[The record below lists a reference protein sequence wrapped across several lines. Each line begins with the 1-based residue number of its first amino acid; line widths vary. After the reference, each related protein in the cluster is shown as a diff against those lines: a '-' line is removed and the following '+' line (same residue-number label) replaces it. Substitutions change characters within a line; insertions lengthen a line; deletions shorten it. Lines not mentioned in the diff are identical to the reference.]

1 MTNVLDTTDDGRY
14 RVRLFTD
21 NDAPN
26 PRHDRDTQVHVITID
41 THLGQYIP
49 VDRDGGPLA
58 EAWHRVCWNRWTG
71 VDIFT
76 RYVSIFHDGIVL
88 ESAPEK
94 GARSLWYMTGEE
106 MIALDAG
113 LLSEGYIEAEMEE
126 YEAWAEG
133 DTWAW
138 VIEER
143 VDWTRDGDESASMET
158 WEEVD
163 SCSGY
168 YGATWARKEARE
180 ALRHFVSSRSKEDQA
195 S

>member
-14 RVRLFTD
+14 RIRLVHD
-21 NDAPN
+21 DHAPN
-26 PRHDRDTQVHVITID
+26 PRHDRDTLVHVITID

-58 EAWHRVCWNRWTG
+58 EAWHRLCWNRWKG

-76 RYVSIFHDGIVL
+76 RYVKIFHGGTVL
-88 ESAPEK
+88 ESAPAR

-106 MIALDAG
+106 MVALDAG

-143 VDWTRDGDESASMET
+143 VGWTRDSDPDESMDT
-158 WEEVD
+158 WETVD

-168 YGATWARKEARE
+168 YGASWARKVARE
-180 ALRHFVSSRSKEDQA
+180 ALRDFVTSNSEGGQPR
-195 S
+195 